1 MSAFGSKAD
10 IAPASQSVRPKA
22 DISEPFQYPDLSSY
36 DALPRSETGMKR
48 REFITLLGGAVAW
61 PVAARAQ
68 QGEPTRRIGVLMP
81 FRARIPRYEPEA
93 SFSSRVSGQLGWT
106 VGQDLQ
112 IDYRSAGGERHRSA
126 DTRRN

>member
-1 MSAFGSKAD
+1 MT
-10 IAPASQSVRPKA
+10 QSGHQC
-22 DISEPFQYPDLSSY
+22 PFQRCSSIRY
-36 DALPRSETGMKR
+36 NVLTLGGRMKR

-81 FRARIPRYEPEA
+81 FRASDPEVRA
-93 SFSSRVSGQLGWT
+93 RSIIFEQSLGQLGWT

-112 IDYRSAGGERHRSA
+112 IDYRSAGGA
-126 DTRRN
+126 PQTLK